1 MAADN
6 NFKQFYDSELHD
18 LLQPLETERQSVKKL
33 AVLTCLLFV
42 AAVIAFIITS
52 SSHSGIAGIL
62 TLILF
67 LGGIIAVVRL
77 YYRKKSYVS
86 KYKETIVR
94 KIIHFIDPSFQYNP
108 GGHISRTDYD
118 ASGLFIE
125 KPERFKGD
133 DYIEG
138 KRDKTFFCFSEL
150 HTEHKVGSG
159 KNAHWETIFKGLFFI
174 GDFNKHFQGRTYV
187 WSERN
192 PQLNFLNKLFS
203 SFAWDLAK
211 VKLESSEFEN
221 RFIVYSTDQV
231 EARYILTPSFMERL
245 SKLQDMMGQKTAFS
259 FVNTNIYVAVPIKD
273 DLFEPSVFSANDYNT
288 ISDYYNT
295 VQMVLGIIDELKLNQ
310 RLWTKE

>member
-18 LLQPLETERQSVKKL
+18 LLQPLETERRSVKKL
-33 AVLTCLLFV
+33 AVITCLFFV
-42 AAVIAFIITS
+42 AAVMAVIIASYYRTHF
-52 SSHSGIAGIL
+52 AGL
-62 TLILF
+62 PPFILF

-77 YYRKKSYVS
+77 YYRKKAYVS

-94 KIIHFIDPSFQYNP
+94 RIINFIDPSFQYDP
-108 GGHISRTDYD
+108 GSHISRRDYD
-118 ASGLFIE
+118 SSGLFIE

-159 KNAHWETIFKGLFFI
+159 KNSHWETIFKGLFFI

-245 SKLQDMMGQKTAFS
+245 SKLQDMMGPKTAFS
-259 FVNTNIYVAVPIKD
+259 FVNTNIYVAVPIKE

>member
-1 MAADN
+1 MAVNN
-6 NFKQFYDSELHD
+6 NFKQFYDSELHG
-18 LLQPLETERQSVKKL
+18 LLQPLETERHAVKKL
-33 AVLTCLLFV
+33 AVITGLLFV
-42 AAVIAFIITS
+42 AAVVAFIITS
-52 SSHSGIAGIL
+52 SSRSGIAGVL

-77 YYRKKSYVS
+77 YYRKKAYVS

-94 KIIHFIDPSFQYNP
+94 KTINFIDPSFQYDP
-108 GGHISRTDYD
+108 VSHISRTDYD

-159 KNAHWETIFKGLFFI
+159 KNSHWETIFKGLFFI

-187 WSERN
+187 WSEHN

-273 DLFEPSVFSANDYNT
+273 DLFEPSLFSANDYNR